1 VILVANLEQEPFS
14 AAVDHFLAS
23 IAYYAHLPSPLHVPE
38 EATMSLQPQVVYL
51 VPDETARVARAIF
64 PAGNLTMRIY
74 DELGMLFQDHDFLDL
89 FPIQGQPAE
98 APARLALVT
107 LVQFMEGLTDRQ
119 AADAVRTRIDLKY
132 LLCLD
137 LTDRGFDHTV
147 LSEFR
152 TRLLAH
158 SAERRLFERVL
169 ELARSSGLLQ
179 AGGRQRSDSTHILGA
194 MRFMTR
200 IEGVTETLRHAL
212 NVLATEA
219 PTWLRHHT
227 SADWVDRYSRRASDY
242 RLPKGAA
249 KRLALARQTGADG
262 MALLEA
268 IFADHAPR
276 ELRALPAVETLRQ
289 VWIQNFTVEA
299 GQLCWRD
306 NDNLPPSGR
315 YISSPYDTDAR
326 YATKRTT
333 AWTGYKIH
341 LTETCDDERP
351 NLITDVQTTA
361 ATVADDAVTAAI
373 HATLAEQE
381 LLPERHIADTGFV
394 NSKLLVDSEQLYG
407 IDLIGPTRDDHHWQA
422 KDGAGF
428 AACDFVIDWEHQQA
442 RCPAGKLSNSW
453 TPAIDR
459 YKNEVVKLKWATT
472 DCQACPSCAQC
483 TRSKPPRR
491 TITIRP
497 QAQHEALLAGRA
509 RESTDAYRTEYAK
522 RAGVEGTIAQSV
534 RSCEVRRSR
543 YFGQERTH
551 LQHLMTAAA
560 MNVVRMLHWLAEV
573 PKAKTRPSAFARL
586 YSTTA

>member
-1 VILVANLEQEPFS
+1 
-14 AAVDHFLAS
+14 
-23 IAYYAHLPSPLHVPE
+23 
-38 EATMSLQPQVVYL
+38 MSLQPQVVYL
-51 VPDETARVARAIF
+51 VPNETARVARAIF
-64 PAGNLTMRIY
+64 PAGNLVMRMY
-74 DELGMLFQDHDFLDL
+74 DDLGMLFHDRNFTDL
-89 FPIQGQPAE
+89 FPVEGQPAE

-137 LTDRGFDHTV
+137 LTDRGFHHTV

-152 TRLLAH
+152 TRLLTH
-158 SAERRLFERVL
+158 GAERRLFERVL
-169 ELARSSGLLQ
+169 ETACSSGLLR

-200 IEGVTETLRHAL
+200 IEGVAETLRHAL
-212 NVLATEA
+212 NILATEA
-219 PTWLRHHT
+219 PAWLRQHT
-227 SADWVDRYSRRASDY
+227 SADWVDRYGRRASDY
-242 RLPKGAA
+242 RLPKSEA
-249 KRLALARQTGADG
+249 KRLAWALQTGDDG
-262 MALLEA
+262 WALLTA
-268 IFADHAPR
+268 LFAPTTPLA
-276 ELRALPAVETLRQ
+276 LRALPAVETLRQ
-289 VWIQNFTVEA
+289 VWIQNYLVDG
-299 GQLCWRD
+299 GQLRWRD

-351 NLITDVQTTA
+351 NLITDVQTTP
-361 ATVADDAVTAAI
+361 ATVPDDAVTATI
-373 HATLAEQE
+373 HETLAEQK

-394 NSKLLVDSEQLYG
+394 NSKLLVDTEQLYG

-459 YKNEVVKLKWATT
+459 CKNDVIKLKWATS
-472 DCQACPSCAQC
+472 DCQACPSRAQC
-483 TRSKPPRR
+483 TRSNPPRR

-509 RESTDAYRTEYAK
+509 RESTATYKTEYAK

-534 RSCEVRRSR
+534 RSCKVRRSR
-543 YFGQERTH
+543 YVGQERTH

-586 YSTTA
+586 YPATA